1 MSDSFVPLDMSAVYN
16 AGVGNVEAE
25 DGKLWPAPDDAPDH
39 TPLVGLP
46 WGEQPFWGVPFR
58 LAAAGAAKAVVLVAQ
73 KAGGAVSASAEIPI
87 NAKARRIL
95 YAHAC
100 APVPGASPTVE
111 GTGEEIGTYRVLYAD
126 GRFVE
131 QRLRRRF
138 EIHDVQVPWGHHPFL
153 CRNCRHFHSV
163 PLDSR
168 EHGYGMVQTG
178 AFTREG
184 SDLQGWW
191 LYDWENPAPDEEIAA
206 VVVSAAS
213 PTALALAGLTL
224 CHEEGDPF
232 AWAARQEVA
241 LRVDAEGVPEVA
253 MERGEIVR
261 RDQLWVPSADFLSSA
276 EAGWGRG
283 SGETVAGGYLEIHGS
298 AAGQLAIK
306 AGDDIE
312 ERVCWGEVLKEKKV
326 AQGKVRIEVVAPT
339 GKQWVHVRVED
350 ADTGQPVGTRV
361 HFRSEHGA
369 YLAPHGHQADVNVA
383 WFEDMGGDC
392 KTGGVPYAYI
402 DGTCQIDL
410 PIGPVYAEVVRGF
423 EYQPLRQRVEIKPG
437 QRALTLKIKR
447 AFDMKQRGYYSGD
460 THVHFLSSQSAHLE
474 AEGEDLNVVHLLA
487 SQWGRLFTSWEE
499 FTGGLAPTSSD
510 NHLVWVS
517 QENRQHVLGHIS
529 LLGLKELVA
538 PICTGGA
545 SEDWVGGSVDALM
558 ADWAEECKKQGGLVV
573 MPHIPLPDFENAA
586 NIVLGHADAG
596 EMCWIWQGEQISSA
610 ERGYYRWLNV
620 GQKLPLVG
628 GTDKMSNGRILGGS
642 RTYIK
647 LRAGEEFTFDN
658 WCQAVRRGQAF
669 ASTGAMIDLQ
679 VEGREMGEEI
689 HLPGTGG
696 TVEVVARAE
705 SVWPLTGLELI
716 CNGESVAREVA
727 APAARQIELRFK
739 LKAERSC
746 WVAARCWGPH
756 HTDAGPVMAHSSPI
770 YIDVGRC
777 CAFVPAEGHYLLT
790 HLEGGIAWAE
800 RMGVFRDEAI
810 RQRLIGLFNEAR
822 GELLRRMQ

>member
-16 AGVGNVEAE
+16 AGVGNVESE
-25 DGKLWPAPDDAPDH
+25 EGKLWPAPDDAPDH

-126 GRFVE
+126 GSFVE

-306 AGDDIE
+306 AGDDVE

-326 AQGKVRIEVVAPT
+326 ARGKVRIEVVAPT

-545 SEDWVGGSVDALM
+545 NEDWVGGSVDALM

-647 LRAGEEFTFDN
+647 LRDGEEFTFDN

-770 YIDVGRC
+770 YIDVGRR

>member
-73 KAGGAVSASAEIPI
+73 KAGGAVSASVEIPI

-306 AGDDIE
+306 AGDDVE

-447 AFDMKQRGYYSGD
+447 AFDMKQRGY
-460 THVHFLSSQSAHLE
+460 
-474 AEGEDLNVVHLLA
+474 
-487 SQWGRLFTSWEE
+487 
-499 FTGGLAPTSSD
+499 
-510 NHLVWVS
+510 
-517 QENRQHVLGHIS
+517 
-529 LLGLKELVA
+529 
-538 PICTGGA
+538 
-545 SEDWVGGSVDALM
+545 
-558 ADWAEECKKQGGLVV
+558 
-573 MPHIPLPDFENAA
+573 
-586 NIVLGHADAG
+586 
-596 EMCWIWQGEQISSA
+596 
-610 ERGYYRWLNV
+610 
-620 GQKLPLVG
+620 
-628 GTDKMSNGRILGGS
+628 
-642 RTYIK
+642 
-647 LRAGEEFTFDN
+647 
-658 WCQAVRRGQAF
+658 
-669 ASTGAMIDLQ
+669 
-679 VEGREMGEEI
+679 
-689 HLPGTGG
+689 
-696 TVEVVARAE
+696 
-705 SVWPLTGLELI
+705 
-716 CNGESVAREVA
+716 
-727 APAARQIELRFK
+727 
-739 LKAERSC
+739 
-746 WVAARCWGPH
+746 
-756 HTDAGPVMAHSSPI
+756 
-770 YIDVGRC
+770 
-777 CAFVPAEGHYLLT
+777 
-790 HLEGGIAWAE
+790 
-800 RMGVFRDEAI
+800 
-810 RQRLIGLFNEAR
+810 
-822 GELLRRMQ
+822 